1 MKRNKSKSCYSCG
14 HYDKIRNICSFGRPT
29 FSLCSCEL
37 YEAYNKY
44 KRSPKEYR
52 TFNGIV
58 FDSKKEMIRY
68 QILLVLQKKGVISD
82 LSLQPEF
89 ILQDKFVYQDKIVRA
104 IKYIADF
111 KYLQDGKT
119 IIEDTKGMK
128 TKEYLIKKKLFLMQ
142 IKDDES
148 IEFRET

>member
-1 MKRNKSKSCYSCG
+1 MKRHKSKTCNSCG
-14 HYDKIRNICSFGRPT
+14 HYDKICKICLYGRPT
-29 FSLCSCEL
+29 FNLGSCEL

-44 KRSPKEYR
+44 KRSPRSER
-52 TFNGIV
+52 TYNGIV
-58 FDSKKEMIRY
+58 FDSKKEMTRY
-68 QILLVLQKKGVISD
+68 QMLLILQKKGVISD

-89 ILQDKFVYQDKIVRA
+89 ILQDKFVYQGKVVRA
-104 IKYIADF
+104 IKYKADF

-119 IIEDTKGMK
+119 VIEDTKGMK

>member
-1 MKRNKSKSCYSCG
+1 MWNKYDKRNKYC
-14 HYDKIRNICSFGRPT
+14 
-29 FSLCSCEL
+29 
-37 YEAYNKY
+37 
-44 KRSPKEYR
+44 RSPRSER

-68 QILLVLQKKGVISD
+68 QMLLVLQKKGIISD

-119 IIEDTKGMK
+119 VIEDTKGMK

>member
-1 MKRNKSKSCYSCG
+1 MWNKYDKRNKYC
-14 HYDKIRNICSFGRPT
+14 
-29 FSLCSCEL
+29 
-37 YEAYNKY
+37 
-44 KRSPKEYR
+44 RSPRSER

-58 FDSKKEMIRY
+58 FDSKKEMTRY
-68 QILLVLQKKGVISD
+68 QMLLVLQKKGVISD

-111 KYLQDGKT
+111 KYIQDGKT
-119 IIEDTKGMK
+119 VIEDTKGMK

-142 IKDDES
+142 IKYDES